1 MTTKTAAKQGTG
13 SAPTMHCRGPSPP
26 ADAAMTT
33 MPFTVLPYALFLA
46 SCRADG
52 RSTVLLT
59 CSRLLGRPDLARKSS
74 DPLGSALVA
83 WDSVSPR
90 WHPPGDHLGH
100 LRGAHE
106 ARTRVPRF
114 FLVPSP

>member
-33 MPFTVLPYALFLA
+33 MRFTVLPYALFLA
-46 SCRADG
+46 RCRADG

-59 CSRLLGRPDLARKSS
+59 CSRLLGRWEVCRRKLEMSPAAQS
-74 DPLGSALVA
+74 RDDTLCGGQTCAKRHVNQTLG
-83 WDSVSPR
+83 
-90 WHPPGDHLGH
+90 
-100 LRGAHE
+100 RG
-106 ARTRVPRF
+106 
-114 FLVPSP
+114 